1 MTLLPGISVSCQLT
15 FKEVGHILLYNFLI
29 IQLFN
34 KFNYFFLYINCYFE
48 GDLPRANPAWETAK
62 AGKEITKPALRDQ
75 EGLKIIIIKFYNLFS
90 LKTYLCVDS
99 FFFL

>member
-1 MTLLPGISVSCQLT
+1 MD
-15 FKEVGHILLYNFLI
+15 Y
-29 IQLFN
+29 
-34 KFNYFFLYINCYFE
+34 YFE

-62 AGKEITKPALRDQ
+62 AGKEIIKPAHRDQ

-99 FFFL
+99 FFSFYKTYFKVWGRFKISNAWRED